1 MSCYMPEISGRK
13 GRKRTDQKLNA
24 ERSIVTTASVQ
35 SREHQEIQKE
45 TWQMIIQCDT
55 RQQMGKKHHK
65 IKEQWFLDNG
75 HEVVHSKCLV
85 GDYICP
91 SNGSVSVDTKQNCTE
106 LYNDLISD
114 HKRFSAECQNAQK
127 YGIQLYVLVENT
139 EGFKEPRDIINWKN
153 PQMFRYW
160 KAKKKGSTQKPP
172 ASNVQ
177 LIKIMHTMNKKYGV
191 IFEFCKTEDAGQRIV
206 EILTGKENADE

>member
-1 MSCYMPEISGRK
+1 MNK
-13 GRKRTDQKLNA
+13 A
-24 ERSIVTTASVQ
+24 
-35 SREHQEIQKE
+35 IQ
-45 TWQMIIQCDT
+45 IDT
-55 RQQMGKKHHK
+55 RQKMKQKHHQ
-65 IKEQWFLDNG
+65 IKEKWFVDNG
-75 HEVVHSKCLV
+75 YEILKSKLAF
-85 GDYICP
+85 GDYAFP
-91 SNGSVSVDTKQNCTE
+91 SNMSVVVDTKQNCTE

-160 KAKKKGSTQKPP
+160 RAKKKGSTQKPP

-177 LIKIMHTMNKKYGV
+177 LIKIMHTMSKKYGV
-191 IFEFCKTEDAGQRIV
+191 EFLFCTTEEAASIIV
-206 EILTGKENADE
+206 ELLTRGKK

>member
-1 MSCYMPEISGRK
+1 
-13 GRKRTDQKLNA
+13 
-24 ERSIVTTASVQ
+24 
-35 SREHQEIQKE
+35 
-45 TWQMIIQCDT
+45 MIIQCDT

-139 EGFKEPRDIINWKN
+139 EGFKGPRDIINWKN

-177 LIKIMHTMNKKYGV
+177 LIKIMHTMSKKYGV
-191 IFEFCKTEDAGQRIV
+191 IFEFCKTEDAGRRIV
-206 EILTGKENADE
+206 EILTGESDVRS

>member
-13 GRKRTDQKLNA
+13 GRERENQKLNA
-24 ERSIVTTASVQ
+24 ERNSVATASVQ
-35 SREHQEIQKE
+35 GREHTEVQKE
-45 TWQMIIQCDT
+45 TRKMIIQCDT

-177 LIKIMHTMNKKYGV
+177 LIKIMHTMSKKYGV
-191 IFEFCKTEDAGQRIV
+191 IFEFCKTEDAGRRIV
-206 EILTGKENADE
+206 EILTGESNVRS